1 MQIKHNLCLQNPYN
15 KVLPNFF
22 LYRFYQRLMYEV
34 DPFRGFWDV
43 IKGKKKFSAGARK
56 LKVFNPLSARAFF

>member
-34 DPFRGFWDV
+34 DPFRGF
-43 IKGKKKFSAGARK
+43 
-56 LKVFNPLSARAFF
+56 